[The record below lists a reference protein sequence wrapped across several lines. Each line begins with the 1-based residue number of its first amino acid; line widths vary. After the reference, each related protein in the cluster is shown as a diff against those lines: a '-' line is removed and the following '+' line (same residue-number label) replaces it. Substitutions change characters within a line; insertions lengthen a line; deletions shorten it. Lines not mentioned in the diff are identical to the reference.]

1 MIVLGAMTTAG
12 GLFLFL
18 WYRTVVSLPLRKQPD
33 FIRPIPFKWGIP
45 AISLALFLCGLF
57 ILASLS
63 PLYALAAA
71 ALAGGLGF
79 LLLKFDRY
87 SADTRLIHDKYREI
101 RQANPS
107 MEELEV
113 LFHTARWRYPKWSE
127 DRALELVAGKDI
139 AGVILVMLVSENKI
153 NPISDWELYR
163 TLKLK
168 VARITQSTP

>member
-1 MIVLGAMTTAG
+1 MTTAG

-33 FIRPIPFKWGIP
+33 FIRPIPFKWVIP

-63 PLYALAAA
+63 PFYALAAA

-101 RQANPS
+101 LQANPS
-107 MEELEV
+107 MKELEV

-139 AGVILVMLVSENKI
+139 SGLILVMLVNENKI

-168 VARITQSTP
+168 VARITRSNP